1 VTLDADR
8 IVAIF
13 AESAPR
19 IGEQIRFLLEIDEL
33 KAILRRSVTTGEN
46 RRENSAEHSWH
57 LAMFAAVLAEH
68 ASPDVDVARAIRIL
82 LVHDIVEIDADDTY
96 IYDTE
101 ALARKAELET
111 AAAERIFG
119 LLPDDQADEFRALW
133 DEYEDCVTPTAR
145 FAYAIDRLQPLLL
158 NAAHDGRSWRDH
170 DIDAARVIA
179 VNSPIADGLPGV
191 WPIAEEVIAE
201 AVATGALRAVPSHL
215 G

>member
-1 VTLDADR
+1 VPLDADR

-13 AESAPR
+13 SESAPR
-19 IGEQIRFLLEIDEL
+19 IGQQIQFLLEIDEL
-33 KAILRRSVTTGEN
+33 KAVLRRSVTTREG

-68 ASPDVDVARAIRIL
+68 AGADVDVSRAIKIL

-96 IYDTE
+96 IYDTV
-101 ALARKAELET
+101 ALAQKADLEA
-111 AAAERIFG
+111 AAAERIFR
-119 LLPDDQADEFRALW
+119 LLPEDQADEFRALW
-133 DEYEDCVTPTAR
+133 DEYEERRTATAR

-201 AVATGALRAVPSHL
+201 AVATGALRVVTSSSS
-215 G
+215 